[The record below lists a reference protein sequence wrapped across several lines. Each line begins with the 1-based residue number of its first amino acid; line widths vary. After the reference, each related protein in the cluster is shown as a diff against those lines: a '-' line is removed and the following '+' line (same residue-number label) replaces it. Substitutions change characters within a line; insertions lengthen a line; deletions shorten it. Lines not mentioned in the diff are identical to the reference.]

1 MIILKTLKWS
11 NAFSYGENNC
21 IDFSKDPLV
30 QLLGK
35 NGHGKSSIALILEEV
50 LFNKN
55 SKGIKKSDIINR
67 YSKDKSYWIELELE
81 KNQIRYTIK
90 TVRGT
95 TQTVK
100 LYEEGVDISSHTST
114 GTYKQIEEII
124 GFDHKTFSQI
134 VYQSSVSSLEF
145 LTATDTA
152 RKKFLIDLLN
162 QGIYTKAGEVF
173 KEVASTL
180 SKEVDKLSAKKETI
194 NNGLEKFDSANMV
207 ELASEEPVAE
217 PTGLRNK
224 VSEIE
229 TELTNILSI
238 NKKRSNN
245 NLYKEQLDTIELD
258 NNDYAGFTQND
269 LTSLQIELAELN
281 KVVKDGATFQSKLKS
296 LSDKCPT
303 CKGPVD
309 NSSMISMCNT
319 KAEESAKATIEA
331 QVLSAKIKALTIQL
345 ALKKAAEDSLSQ
357 WEKYHSLYD
366 PSLSS
371 ELLVEADLR
380 SELASLKSMILGI
393 EKSIATTIQKNIS
406 ATAHN
411 TKIKVLREQEAQMR
425 ADLSIVN
432 ADLVEKIDKL
442 TTLQVLVKTFS
453 TTGLVA
459 YKIECLVKDLE
470 KVTNEY
476 LADLYAGRFSLSF
489 QISSSDKLNVVIN
502 DNGRDVDILAL
513 SSGERARVNV
523 ATLLGIRKLMQSLSN
538 SRINLLILDETV
550 ETLDAE
556 GKEKLVEIL
565 LAEESLN
572 TVLVS
577 HGFSHPLI
585 EKISVIKENNIS
597 RIE

>member
-1 MIILKTLKWS
+1 MIILKTLKWG
-11 NAFSYGENNC
+11 NAFSYGADNS

-50 LFNKN
+50 LYNKN

-100 LYEEGVDISSHTST
+100 LYEEGTDISSHTST
-114 GTYKQIEEII
+114 ATYKQIEELL
-124 GFDHKTFSQI
+124 GMDHKTFSQI

-162 QGIYTKAGEVF
+162 QGVYTRAGDIF
-173 KEVASTL
+173 KEVASGV
-180 SKEVDKLSAKKETI
+180 SKEVDKLTAKKETI
-194 NNGLEKFDSANMV
+194 LNWLEKFNSTDMI
-207 ELASEEPVAE
+207 ELPIEEPVAQPE
-217 PTGLRNK
+217 SLRAK
-224 VSEIE
+224 VTAIE
-229 TELTNILSI
+229 AELTNILSI
-238 NKKRSNN
+238 NKKRNSNK
-245 NLYKEQLDTIELD
+245 LYKEQLDGITID
-258 NNDYAGFTQND
+258 NNDYSTYNQSN
-269 LTSLQIELAELN
+269 LTALEIALAEAN
-281 KVVKDGATFQSKLKS
+281 KIVKDGAAFQTKLKS

-309 NSSMISMCNT
+309 NSSMIDMCN
-319 KAEESAKATIEA
+319 AKAFESKGAMADI
-331 QVLSAKIKALTIQL
+331 QVLTEQVKALKIQL
-345 ALKKAAEDSLSQ
+345 ALKKAAEDSLSN

-366 PSLSS
+366 PALSS

-380 SELASLKSMILGI
+380 SDLASLKSMILGI
-393 EKSIATTIQKNIS
+393 EKSIATTLQKNIS

-411 TKIKVLREQEAQMR
+411 TKIKVLQEQEAQMR
-425 ADLSIVN
+425 TDLSVVN
-432 ADLVEKIDKL
+432 TDLAERVDKL

-470 KVTNEY
+470 IVTNEY

-489 QISSSDKLNVVIN
+489 QVSSSDKLNVVIN
-502 DNGRDVDILAL
+502 DNGRNVDILAL

-523 ATLLGIRKLMQSLSN
+523 ATLLGIRRLMQSLSN

-565 LAEESLN
+565 LAEENLN

>member
-1 MIILKTLKWS
+1 MIILKTLKWG
-11 NAFSYGENNC
+11 NAFSYGDNNS
-21 IDFSKDPLV
+21 IDFAKDPLV
-30 QLLGK
+30 QLLGR

-55 SKGIKKSDIINR
+55 SKGIKKADIINR
-67 YSKDKSYWIELELE
+67 YVKDKSYWIELDFDRNNVAY
-81 KNQIRYTIK
+81 KIK
-90 TVRGT
+90 TIRGS

-100 LYEEGVDISSHTST
+100 LYESGIDISSHTST
-114 GTYKQIEEII
+114 STYKQIEELL
-124 GFDHKTFSQI
+124 GMDHKTFSQI

-173 KEVASTL
+173 KEASGL
-180 SKEVDKLSAKKETI
+180 VSKEVDKLTAKKETI
-194 NNGLEKFDSANMV
+194 INWLKKFDSTSMI
-207 ELASEEPVAE
+207 ELEIEEPVAQPE
-217 PTGLRNK
+217 SIRARI
-224 VSEIE
+224 IE
-229 TELTNILSI
+229 VEKELTNITAI
-238 NKKRSNN
+238 NKKRSSN
-245 NLYKEQLDTIELD
+245 NLYKEQLDGITLD
-258 NNDYAGFTQND
+258 NNDYSEFTQTQ
-269 LTSLQIELAELN
+269 LTQLEIELAAAN
-281 KVVKDGATFQSKLKS
+281 KIVKDGATFQAKLKT
-296 LSDKCPT
+296 LSDTCPT

-309 NSSMISMCNT
+309 NSSMVDMCST
-319 KAEESAKATIEA
+319 KAVESNNAAIESKITA
-331 QVLSAKIKALTIQL
+331 AKIAALKVQL
-345 ALKKAAEDSLSQ
+345 ALKKSAEDNLTL

-366 PSLSS
+366 HSLTV
-371 ELLVEADLR
+371 ELLVEADLL
-380 SELASLKSMILGI
+380 SDLASLKASVLSI
-393 EKSIATTIQKNIS
+393 EKVIAATIQKNIS

-411 TKIKVLREQEAQMR
+411 TKIKVLREQESQMR
-425 ADLSIVN
+425 VDLDVVN
-432 ADLVEKIDKL
+432 IELLEKIDRL

-470 KVTNEY
+470 IVTNEY

-565 LAEESLN
+565 LAEENLN

>member
-1 MIILKTLKWS
+1 MITLKTLKFG
-11 NAFSYGENNC
+11 NAFSYGDNNS
-21 IDFSKDPLV
+21 IDFSKDQLV

-67 YSKDKSYWIELELE
+67 YSKDKSYWIELDFDRNGVPY
-81 KNQIRYTIK
+81 KIK

-95 TQTVK
+95 TQNVK
-100 LYEEGVDISSHTST
+100 LYEAGSDISSHTST
-114 GTYKQIEEII
+114 ATYAQVVELI
-124 GFDHKTFSQI
+124 GMDHKTFSQI

-162 QGIYTKAGEVF
+162 QGIYTKAGDVF
-173 KEVASTL
+173 KEAASTL
-180 SKEVDKLSAKKETI
+180 SKEVDKLSAKKDTI
-194 NNGLEKFDSANMV
+194 QDWLVKFDSTNMV
-207 ELASEEPVAE
+207 ELEIEEPIAQPESIRV
-217 PTGLRNK
+217 R
-224 VSEIE
+224 VIDVE
-229 TELTNILSI
+229 TEISNILSI
-238 NKKRSNN
+238 NRKRSSN
-245 NLYKEQLDTIELD
+245 NLYKEQLDGIVLD
-258 NNDYAGFTQND
+258 NNDYSTYNQSD
-269 LTSLQIELAELN
+269 LTSLEIEYATATKL
-281 KVVKDGATFQSKLKS
+281 VKDGTTFQAKLKT
-296 LSDKCPT
+296 LSDTCPT

-309 NSSMISMCNT
+309 NSSMIDMCRA
-319 KAEESAKATIEA
+319 KEQESAVAAIDAT
-331 QVLSAKIKALTIQL
+331 VLSSKIKTLKVQL
-345 ALKKAAEDSLSQ
+345 ALKKGAEESLSQ

-366 PSLSS
+366 QCLP
-371 ELLVEADLR
+371 EVLLVEAELQSDLK
-380 SELASLKSMILGI
+380 SLKSSVLSI
-393 EKSIATTIQKNIS
+393 EKVIAATIQKNIL

-411 TKIKVLREQEAQMR
+411 TKIKVLQEQEQLMR
-425 ADLSIVN
+425 VDLDIVN
-432 ADLVEKIDKL
+432 AGLTEKLDKL

-470 KVTNEY
+470 VVTNEY

-565 LAEESLN
+565 LAEDNLN
-572 TVLVS
+572 TILVS

-585 EKISVIKENNIS
+585 EKVSVVKENNIS

>member
-1 MIILKTLKWS
+1 MIILKTLKWG
-11 NAFSYGENNC
+11 NAFSYGANNS

-50 LFNKN
+50 LYNKN

-81 KNQIRYTIK
+81 QNQVRYTIK
-90 TVRGT
+90 TVRGA

-100 LYEEGVDISSHTST
+100 LFEEGIDISSHTST

-162 QGIYTKAGEVF
+162 QGIYTKAGDVF
-173 KEVASTL
+173 KEVASGV

-194 NNGLEKFDSANMV
+194 VNWLEKFNSTNMV
-207 ELASEEPVAE
+207 ELPIEESVAE
-217 PTGLRNK
+217 PTSLRTK
-224 VSEIE
+224 VSETE

-245 NLYKEQLDTIELD
+245 NLYKEQLDGITID
-258 NNDYAGFTQND
+258 NNDYSSYNQND
-269 LTSLQIELAELN
+269 LTSLEVELAAAN
-281 KVVKDGATFQSKLKS
+281 KIVKDGATFQSKLKT

-309 NSSMISMCNT
+309 NSSIIDMC
-319 KAEESAKATIEA
+319 KAKEMESAVAGIDA
-331 QVLSAKIKALTIQL
+331 DILSARVKALKVQL
-345 ALKKAAEDSLSQ
+345 ALKKAAEENFNL

-380 SELASLKSMILGI
+380 TELASLKSTILGI
-393 EKSIATTIQKNIS
+393 EKSIAATIQKNIS

-411 TKIKVLREQEAQMR
+411 TKIKVLREQEAQMT
-425 ADLSIVN
+425 ADLSIIN
-432 ADLVEKIDKL
+432 TELIEKIDKL

-470 KVTNEY
+470 TVTNEY

-565 LAEESLN
+565 IAEENLN

-585 EKISVIKENNIS
+585 EKISVVKENNIS

>member
-1 MIILKTLKWS
+1 MIILKTLKWG
-11 NAFSYGENNC
+11 NAFSYGADNS

-30 QLLGK
+30 QLIGK

-50 LFNKN
+50 LYNKN

-67 YSKDKSYWIELELE
+67 YGKDKSYWIELELE
-81 KNQIRYTIK
+81 QNQIRYTIK

-95 TQTVK
+95 TQSVK

-162 QGIYTKAGEVF
+162 QGVYTKAGDVF
-173 KEVASTL
+173 KEVASGV

-194 NNGLEKFDSANMV
+194 VNWLEKFNSTNMV
-207 ELASEEPVAE
+207 ELPIEEPLAQ
-217 PTGLRNK
+217 PDSLRNR

-229 TELTNILSI
+229 SELTNILSI

-245 NLYKEQLDTIELD
+245 NLYKEQLNGIILD
-258 NNDYAGFTQND
+258 NSDYSSFTQAD
-269 LTSLQIELAELN
+269 LTKLEIELAGAN
-281 KVVKDGATFQSKLKS
+281 KIIKDGASFQSKLKT

-303 CKGPVD
+303 CSGPVN
-309 NSSMISMCNT
+309 NSSIIDMCKT
-319 KAEESAKATIEA
+319 KALESKDAEIDA
-331 QVLSAKIKALTIQL
+331 QVLTAKIQALKIQL
-345 ALKKAAEDSLSQ
+345 ALKKASEDSLNQ

-366 PSLSS
+366 PSLPV
-371 ELLVEADLR
+371 ELLVESDLR
-380 SELASLKSMILGI
+380 NDLKSLKTSIEVI
-393 EKSIATTIQKNIS
+393 EKSIATTLQKNIS

-411 TKIKVLREQEAQMR
+411 TKIKVLQEQEAQMR
-425 ADLSIVN
+425 SDLEVVN
-432 ADLVEKIDKL
+432 SDLLEKLDKL

-470 KVTNEY
+470 TVTNEY
-476 LADLYAGRFSLSF
+476 LADLYGGRFSLSF

-502 DNGRDVDILAL
+502 DNGRNVDILAL

-565 LAEESLN
+565 LAEENLN

-585 EKISVIKENNIS
+585 EKISVVKENNIS

>member
-1 MIILKTLKWS
+1 MIILRTLKWG
-11 NAFSYGENNC
+11 NAFSYGPDNE
-21 IDFSKDPLV
+21 IDFSDSALV

-35 NGHGKSSIALILEEV
+35 NGHGKSSIALILEEC
-50 LFNKN
+50 LYNKN

-67 YSKDKSYWIELELE
+67 YVKDKSYWIELDFER
-81 KNQIRYTIK
+81 NDIRYKIK
-90 TVRGT
+90 TTRGS

-100 LYEEGVDISSHTST
+100 LYEEGTDISSHTST
-114 GTYKQIEEII
+114 ATYKQIEELM
-124 GFDHKTFSQI
+124 GMDHKTFSQI

-162 QGIYTKAGEVF
+162 QGTYTKAGEVF
-173 KEVASTL
+173 KEVASGL

-194 NNGLEKFDSANMV
+194 VNWLEKFNSTDMI
-207 ELASEEPVAE
+207 ELELEEPLAQPE
-217 PTGLRNK
+217 SLRAR
-224 VSEIE
+224 VLELE
-229 TELTNILSI
+229 TELTNLLVT
-238 NKKRSNN
+238 NKKRTNN
-245 NLYKEQLDTIELD
+245 NLYKQQLESIILD
-258 NNDYAGFTQND
+258 NDDYSAYTQD
-269 LTSLQIELAELN
+269 SLTALEIQYAEAATI
-281 KVVKDGATFQSKLKS
+281 VKDGATFQSKLKA
-296 LSDKCPT
+296 LKPTCPT
-303 CKGPVD
+303 CNQAVD
-309 NSSMISMCNT
+309 NSSTIDLCNS
-319 KAEESAKATIEA
+319 KAIVSAEASKVMLDVAVKVKDLKAK
-331 QVLSAKIKALTIQL
+331 LL
-345 ALKKAAEDSLSQ
+345 AKKAADDALVQ
-357 WEKYHSLYD
+357 WEKYHALYD
-366 PSLSS
+366 PKLPT
-371 ELLVEADLR
+371 ELLVEADIR
-380 SELASLKSMILGI
+380 SDIKSLKDSIANI
-393 EKSIATTIQKNIS
+393 EKSIADTIKKNNAAS
-406 ATAHN
+406 AHN
-411 TKIKVLREQEAQMR
+411 AKIKVLREQEASMR
-425 ADLSIVN
+425 VDLEAVN
-432 ADLVEKIDKL
+432 TELIEKIDRL

-470 KVTNEY
+470 VVTNEY

-502 DNGRDVDILAL
+502 DNGRNVDILAL

-565 LAEESLN
+565 LAEENLN

>member
-30 QLLGK
+30 QLIGK

-90 TVRGT
+90 TVRGS

-162 QGIYTKAGEVF
+162 QGIYTRANEVF
-173 KEVASTL
+173 KEVASGG

-194 NNGLEKFDSANMV
+194 INWLEKFDSTNMV
-207 ELASEEPVAE
+207 ELPIEDTVAE
-217 PTGLRNK
+217 PTSLRNK
-224 VSEIE
+224 VADIE

-238 NKKRSNN
+238 NKKRANN

-258 NNDYAGFTQND
+258 NNDYSNFTQND
-269 LTSLQIELAELN
+269 LTTLQIELAEIN

-309 NSSMISMCNT
+309 NSSMISMCNA
-319 KAEESAKATIEA
+319 KAEESAKATIET
-331 QVLSAKIKALTIQL
+331 QVVSAKIKALTIQL
-345 ALKKAAEDSLSQ
+345 ALKKAAEDSQSQ

-366 PSLSS
+366 PSLPA
-371 ELLVEADLR
+371 ELLIEADLR
-380 SELASLKSMILGI
+380 SDLASLKSMILGI
-393 EKSIATTIQKNIS
+393 EKSIAATIQKNIS

-425 ADLSIVN
+425 ADLSIIN
-432 ADLVEKIDKL
+432 ADLIEKIDKL

>member
-1 MIILKTLKWS
+1 MITLKTLKWD
-11 NAFSYGENNC
+11 NAFSYGSNNS
-21 IDFSKDPLV
+21 IDLSSASLV

-50 LFNKN
+50 LYNKN

-67 YSKDKSYWIELELE
+67 YSKDKSYSVALDFE
-81 KNQIRYTIK
+81 KDQINYTIK
-90 TVRGT
+90 TTRGS

-114 GTYKQIEEII
+114 GTYKQIEELM
-124 GFDHKTFSQI
+124 GMDHKTFSQI

-162 QGIYTKAGEVF
+162 QGVYTKAGEVF
-173 KEVASTL
+173 KEVASAT
-180 SKEVDKLSAKKETI
+180 SKEVDKLAAKKETI
-194 NNGLEKFDSANMV
+194 INWIEKFNSTDMV
-207 ELASEEPVAE
+207 ELEVEEPLPQPE
-217 PTGLRNK
+217 SLRARAI
-224 VSEIE
+224 EIE
-229 TELTNILSI
+229 GELTNLISI

-245 NLYKEQLDTIELD
+245 NLYKEQLNELVLD
-258 NNDYAGFTQND
+258 NTDYSAYSQSD
-269 LTSLQIELAELN
+269 LTALEIEYAAAS
-281 KVVKDGATFQSKLKS
+281 KIVKEGLTFQSKLKG
-296 LSDKCPT
+296 LSSTCPT
-303 CKGPVD
+303 CKQAVD
-309 NSSMISMCNT
+309 NSSIVEMCNT
-319 KAEESAKATIEA
+319 KVRESADAETTM
-331 QVLSAKIKALTIQL
+331 VSSAVAIKELKSKL
-345 ALKKAAEDSLSQ
+345 AAKAAAEAVASQ
-357 WEKYHSLYD
+357 WEKYSTLYD
-366 PSLSS
+366 PKLSK
-371 ELLVEADLR
+371 ELLVAEDLEADLTAVR
-380 SELASLKSMILGI
+380 DMIAGI
-393 EKSIATTIQKNIS
+393 EKSIAQTLKKNIL

-411 TKIKVLREQEAQMR
+411 TKIKVLKEQEAQMR
-425 ADLSIVN
+425 ADLDVVN
-432 ADLVEKIDKL
+432 AELIEKVEKL

-470 KVTNEY
+470 VVTNEY

-489 QISSSDKLNVVIN
+489 KISSSDKLNVVIN

-565 LAEESLN
+565 LAEDNLN
-572 TVLVS
+572 TILVS

-585 EKISVIKENNIS
+585 EKISVIKENNVS